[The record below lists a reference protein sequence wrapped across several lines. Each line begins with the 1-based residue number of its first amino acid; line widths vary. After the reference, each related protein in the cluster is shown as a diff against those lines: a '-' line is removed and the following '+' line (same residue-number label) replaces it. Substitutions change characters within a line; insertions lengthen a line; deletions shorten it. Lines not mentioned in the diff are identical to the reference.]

1 MHMWRMQSFL
11 WPPAIMFVS
20 RWEVYLYTNT
30 FPQFFVWLCIL
41 YNSNSLV
48 RHTIRMNRNLRSL
61 GLVIF
66 IYIYLSPKKAAI
78 QLLKER
84 LTHRIR
90 RMTHILRSFGL
101 FHFQILSTR
110 EGSYSAIN
118 EKTHASPTDSWLVKN
133 SSILFY
139 PTRKF
144 CSSLREKKVVIR
156 WTKQRREDNREE
168 GRGTEL
174 EREVKDR

>member
-48 RHTIRMNRNLRSL
+48 RHTIRMNRILRSL

-66 IYIYLSPKKAAI
+66 IYMYLSPKKAAI

-90 RMTHILRSFGL
+90 RMTHILRSLGL

-110 EGSYSAIN
+110 EGSYLAIMKRLTHRLRIRGWL
-118 EKTHASPTDSWLVKN
+118 KTHL
-133 SSILFY
+133 
-139 PTRKF
+139 F
-144 CSSLREKKVVIR
+144 CSTQLESFAHHWERKKS
-156 WTKQRREDNREE
+156 WSDEQNRD
-168 GRGTEL
+168 GKITERKG
-174 EREVKDR
+174 ERQN